1 MKGLEHIKIGEILP
15 QQPPFVFVD
24 TIHECD
30 TVSAEVSFTVREGGT
45 LVRDGRLLP
54 GGLVEHM
61 AQACAAMSGYI
72 AVYIRHI
79 PFSIGYLGQ
88 VRGLDVKRFPRT
100 GETLR
105 TSVRT
110 IEEIFGILMA
120 EVRVFSDGELLASAI
135 IKTAAATEQG

>member
-1 MKGLEHIKIGEILP
+1 MKGLEHISIGELLP
-15 QQPPFVFVD
+15 QRQPFMFVD

-30 TVSAEVSFTVREGGT
+30 TGSAEVSFTVREGGT

-72 AVYIRHI
+72 SVYIKHV
-79 PFSIGYLGQ
+79 PVSIGYLGQ
-88 VRGLDVKRFPRT
+88 VRGLDVKRFPHT

-105 TSVRT
+105 TSVRI

-135 IKTAAATEQG
+135 IKTASAKEEG

>member
-1 MKGLEHIKIGEILP
+1 MADIYTYAPRQRSYLQLDVNNVANSLKTLREDQERAA
-15 QQPPFVFVD
+15 QQRAAL
-24 TIHECD
+24 TG
-30 TVSAEVSFTVREGGT
+30 A
-45 LVRDGRLLP
+45 
-54 GGLVEHM
+54 M

-120 EVRVFSDGELLASAI
+120 EVWVFSDGELLASAI